1 MSDPTSDLAFRPTEP
16 RRSARRDDPAWEAVI
31 REELAKLRRRS
42 PSSPRVVPATGR
54 VRPDAGPVGDPRAA

>member
-16 RRSARRDDPAWEAVI
+16 RRAVRRDDPAWEAVV

-42 PSSPRVVPATGR
+42 PRSPRVVPAARPPLPDTG
-54 VRPDAGPVGDPRAA
+54 PGGDPPAA